1 MAHRLQILFIWSNL
15 LLSVPGVCGSS
26 AARFSF
32 YNLGFGN
39 ALIVRNIRYLL
50 AGLPARGKETISLL
64 CNCVKSLVSF
74 LELVS
79 VL

>member
-1 MAHRLQILFIWSNL
+1 MAHRLQILFIWSKL
-15 LLSVPGVCGSS
+15 LLSVPDACGSS

-32 YNLGFGN
+32 YNLGN

-50 AGLPARGKETISLL
+50 AGLPARRKETISLL